1 MKIPAG
7 HYYIPDTPR
16 ENGYLFVEVTKDFQ
30 VRVVDPVSRWWRDRV
45 FETVEEFS
53 QVWLKEYMFRDRDL
67 LKPEMG
73 QFQVYYGRLFVH
85 QGDEQGWR
93 YIRGVK
99 S

>member
-1 MKIPAG
+1 
-7 HYYIPDTPR
+7 
-16 ENGYLFVEVTKDFQ
+16 
-30 VRVVDPVSRWWRDRV
+30 V